1 MILQHF
7 DLSLLALQGGIE
19 PERKRGNDAERQ
31 KGKEAERQGE
41 DSAKPCVGSRG
52 VNVLVWHW
60 TVAADVMG
68 QQSTTVHTQST
79 SQSTPQPPIHF
90 FGKTQS

>member
-7 DLSLLALQGGIE
+7 DISLLVLQGGIE
-19 PERKRGNDAERQ
+19 AERKRGNDAERQ

-52 VNVLVWHW
+52 VNVLV
-60 TVAADVMG
+60 
-68 QQSTTVHTQST
+68 
-79 SQSTPQPPIHF
+79 
-90 FGKTQS
+90 